1 MKLNYSRLFKFRPST
16 RYTFVLLLVSLALK
30 PGFSQEIYD
39 LNRCITT
46 GLERNFSILVTRNQE
61 EISANNFT
69 RGNAGFLPALSMTN
83 RYSGTLNTVKQNL
96 ADGSENSTSGIHN
109 TTASAG
115 VNLNWT
121 VFEGFNVQT
130 TYQKLAELK
139 QIGELNTQMA
149 VEGLVS
155 QIVSEYY
162 YYVQQQRLYSNLA
175 YAVSLSRERVRI
187 DEERYLL
194 GSSSRLELLQ
204 SIVYLNAD
212 SSRYAKQKEVLRAS
226 QVRLNELMAA
236 DDLGANIILPDSVIR
251 IDDSLTYNEL
261 LDLTLSYN
269 TSLLVAGRNQA
280 VSELDYKLVASRA
293 YPYLNFT
300 SGYSYAYN
308 TIEGSSLLNQR
319 TNGMNYGLTLGIDL
333 FDGYN
338 RRREK
343 SNAAIEIENR
353 KYQYQEVEQQVKAD
367 LITIYYAYEN
377 NLQLLRLEEQNL
389 NVARENLEIA
399 LERYKLGSLSGL
411 ELREVQKSLLDAEE
425 RLISVQYQTKLAEIS
440 LHQISGHILDYL

>member
-1 MKLNYSRLFKFRPST
+1 M
-16 RYTFVLLLVSLALK
+16 RYTFVLLLVSLVLK

-39 LNRCITT
+39 LDRCITT

-69 RGNAGFLPALSMTN
+69 RGNAGFLPTLSMTN
-83 RYSGTLNTVKQNL
+83 RYSGTINSVNQNL
-96 ADGSENSTSGIHN
+96 ADGSENNTSGIHN

-115 VNLNWT
+115 VNLSWT
-121 VFEGFNVQT
+121 IFQGFNVQT
-130 TYQKLAELK
+130 SYQKLAELK
-139 QIGELNTQMA
+139 QIGELNTQMTI
-149 VEGLVS
+149 ENLVS

-236 DDLGANIILPDSVIR
+236 DDLGANIILPDSVIQ
-251 IDDSLTYNEL
+251 IDDDLTYKEL

-269 TSLLVAGRNQA
+269 TSLLVAGRNQV

-293 YPYLNFT
+293 YPYLNFA

-308 TIEGSSLLNQR
+308 TYEASSLLNQR

-333 FDGYN
+333 FDGYS

-343 SNAAIEIENR
+343 SNAAIEIENK
-353 KYQYQEVEQQVKAD
+353 KYRYQEVEQQVKAD

-440 LHQISGHILDYL
+440 LRQISGHIMDYL